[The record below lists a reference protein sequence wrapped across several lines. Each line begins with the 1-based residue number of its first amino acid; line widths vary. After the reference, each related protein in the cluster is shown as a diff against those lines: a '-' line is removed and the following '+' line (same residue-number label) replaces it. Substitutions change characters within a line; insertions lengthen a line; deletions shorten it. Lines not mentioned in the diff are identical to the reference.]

1 MTENYI
7 IKNGIITKI
16 DKDIIYLKD
25 DEIIIS
31 KCSLSK
37 SKFTS
42 ESIKDLL
49 EIEKKIRLSKTW
61 LNQVKCTN
69 EVDSD
74 RWIDISE
81 KLQESLIDAHFG
93 EISEYRRQ
101 KLLFKYR
108 NIKKTFPEHAHIPI
122 QVVNNRVISLE
133 QVKAKILEKEL
144 TDITLHDE
152 NGKENKLSNIIG
164 NNRVLILS
172 GSIT

>member
-7 IKNGIITKI
+7 VKNGIIIKI
-16 DKDIIYLKD
+16 YKDIIYSKD

-31 KCSLSK
+31 KCSLNE

-61 LNQVKCTN
+61 LNQIKCTN

-81 KLQESLIDAHFG
+81 KLQESLLDAHFG
-93 EISEYRRQ
+93 KISEYRRQ
-101 KLLFKYR
+101 KLLFKY
-108 NIKKTFPEHAHIPI
+108 K
-122 QVVNNRVISLE
+122 IS
-133 QVKAKILEKEL
+133 
-144 TDITLHDE
+144 
-152 NGKENKLSNIIG
+152 
-164 NNRVLILS
+164 
-172 GSIT
+172 

>member
-7 IKNGIITKI
+7 VKNGIIIKI
-16 DKDIIYLKD
+16 DKDIIYSKD

-31 KCSLSK
+31 KCSLNK

-42 ESIKDLL
+42 ESIRDLL
-49 EIEKKIRLSKTW
+49 EIEKKIRLSKIW
-61 LNQVKCTN
+61 LDQIKCTN

-93 EISEYRRQ
+93 KISEYRRQ

-108 NIKKTFPEHAHIPI
+108 NIKNTFPEHAHIPI
-122 QVVNNRVISLE
+122 QVVNNRVITLE
-133 QVKAKILEKEL
+133 KIKAKILEKEL

-164 NNRVLILS
+164 NNKVLILS